1 MAPTT
6 RGKRPAADV
15 EPSPVPT
22 KQPRKTRATKAKPEP
37 NEDADETLA
46 DEVKKPAPRK
56 ARGKAG
62 VKSETVEDEEADVVD
77 PPKAK
82 AAPKKGAK
90 AKADVGPTQSDE
102 QADAVEPDEP
112 KAKKGRGKSKVK
124 EEPAEDDEQVDDSK
138 PTKAAP
144 KKGRGKAKVKEEVAE
159 DEDDKDVKETK
170 AAPTTEVK
178 EAQVAKAGTS
188 QIPLDEGCYLTNY
201 HVYVDPNDSLI
212 YDAALNQTNASG
224 NNNKFYRVQVRTN
237 ATATNYFQS
246 LIRCHSCSNVPVTS
260 KHGLAGDVLASKA
273 RAQYS
278 EAVLSTMPSGTSR
291 RSSRTNRV

>member
-22 KQPRKTRATKAKPEP
+22 KQPRKTRATKSKTEP
-37 NEDADETLA
+37 VDDDEDDTLT

-62 VKSETVEDEEADVVD
+62 VKSETVEDEEADVVE

-102 QADAVEPDEP
+102 QADAAEPDEP
-112 KAKKGRGKSKVK
+112 KAKKGRGKAKVK
-124 EEPAEDDEQVDDSK
+124 EEQAEDDEQADDSK
-138 PTKAAP
+138 TTKAAP
-144 KKGRGKAKVKEEVAE
+144 KKGRGKAKGKDEADEAE
-159 DEDDKDVKETK
+159 DDNDVKETK
-170 AAPTTEVK
+170 TAPTTEVK
-178 EAQVAKAGTS
+178 EAQVAKVGTS

-224 NNNKFYRVQVRTN
+224 NNNKFYRVQVSTKGTN
-237 ATATNYFQS
+237 TQ
-246 LIRCHSCSNVPVTS
+246 
-260 KHGLAGDVLASKA
+260 
-273 RAQYS
+273 
-278 EAVLSTMPSGTSR
+278 
-291 RSSRTNRV
+291 

>member
-62 VKSETVEDEEADVVD
+62 VKSETVEDEEVDVVD

-102 QADAVEPDEP
+102 QADAAEPDEP
-112 KAKKGRGKSKVK
+112 KA
-124 EEPAEDDEQVDDSK
+124 
-138 PTKAAP
+138 

-170 AAPTTEVK
+170 AAPATEVK

-224 NNNKFYRVQVRTN
+224 NNNKFYRVQVSTN
-237 ATATNYFQS
+237 GT
-246 LIRCHSCSNVPVTS
+246 TS
-260 KHGLAGDVLASKA
+260 
-273 RAQYS
+273 Q
-278 EAVLSTMPSGTSR
+278 
-291 RSSRTNRV
+291 

>member
-22 KQPRKTRATKAKPEP
+22 KQPRKSRATKAKQEP
-37 NEDADETLA
+37 IDDGDEILA

-56 ARGKAG
+56 ARSKAG
-62 VKSETVEDEEADVVD
+62 VKSETVEDDEVDVVE
-77 PPKAK
+77 PSKAK

-102 QADAVEPDEP
+102 QADAAEPDEP

-124 EEPAEDDEQVDDSK
+124 EEPAEDDEQADNSK
-138 PTKAAP
+138 ATEAAP

-159 DEDDKDVKETK
+159 AEDDNDVKETK
-170 AAPTTEVK
+170 ASPTTDVK

-188 QIPLDEGCYLTNY
+188 QIPLDECCHLTNY

-224 NNNKFYRVQVRTN
+224 NNNKFYRVQVNMN
-237 ATATNYFQS
+237 ATAT
-246 LIRCHSCSNVPVTS
+246 H
-260 KHGLAGDVLASKA
+260 
-273 RAQYS
+273 
-278 EAVLSTMPSGTSR
+278 
-291 RSSRTNRV
+291 